1 VAAAT
6 MPQDI
11 KALLERKLVTLG
23 GSPITV
29 ESLLV
34 GTAVVVLTIVV
45 ANALAFSVRRL
56 LGKRGSPVGV
66 EIAIAKIVRYAVL
79 TVGVLG
85 GLDSMGF
92 RLNALFA
99 ASAVLA
105 VGIGFGLQNIA
116 QNFIS
121 GIILLIEQPVRHGDF
136 VRVGGTLGTVED
148 IGLRATHIIT
158 RDEVTIIVPNSSLV
172 SAEVINHSRPTTKL
186 RVRIAVGVAYGSDV
200 ERAKQVLLEVARA
213 NPDVLEKPPPE
224 VRLEDF
230 ADSALAFALY
240 VWIEHARDDLG
251 VGSALRFAIEK
262 AFREANIEI
271 PFPQHDVHLRSA
283 APGEMLGGH
292 MRRPHDDE

>member
-1 VAAAT
+1 

-11 KALLERKLVTLG
+11 KALLERKIVTLA
-23 GSPITV
+23 GSTITV
-29 ESLLV
+29 ESLLA
-34 GTAVVVLTIVV
+34 GLAIVVFTVIV

-56 LGKRGSPVGV
+56 LHRRGSPVGV
-66 EIAIAKIVRYAVL
+66 QVAIAKMVRYGVL
-79 TVGVLG
+79 VVGVVA

-121 GIILLIEQPVRHGDF
+121 GVILLIEQPVRHGDF
-136 VRVGGTLGTVED
+136 VKVGGILGTVED

-172 SAEVINHSRPTTKL
+172 SEEVINHSRPTTKL

-200 ERAKQVLLEVARA
+200 ERTKQVLLDVARA
-213 NPDVLEKPPPE
+213 NPDVLEKPAPD

-240 VWIEHARDDLG
+240 AWIGNARDDLR

-271 PFPQHDVHLRSA
+271 PFPQREVRLRTPPPA
-283 APGEMLGGH
+283 A
-292 MRRPHDDE
+292 